1 MSIVRPNGHA
11 DQQPPPDKG
20 PKTRGQLLII
30 DDEEEILKA
39 LRRQFR
45 REYDVYI
52 AVNAEEGLR
61 IIKEVPIQVIITDQ
75 RMPGVTGVQF
85 LAQAKKELP
94 DATRLLLTG
103 YADIQAVIDAINEG
117 NVFRY
122 ITKPWNTQELATIVR
137 EAFERHALLVQ
148 NRRLV
153 EELKAANAQLEQ
165 RVRERTAELAEANA
179 RLRAANAQLE
189 QRVRERTAELAEAN
203 ARLRAAN
210 AQKDY
215 FISMAAHDLRNPL
228 TLILGFVESVLDY
241 PDCTEEERRRY
252 LTLVRRSAEGM
263 VRLLDDLLDLAQI
276 ERGQIEL
283 RPAAVDLGTFL
294 GEVVEANR
302 LIADRKGITL
312 ASELPSE
319 PITAWFDR
327 DRIEQVLNNL
337 ISNAVKFS
345 RSGTTVTVGA
355 TATADEVRI
364 AVVDQGPGIPAE
376 ETARIFG
383 EFTRGSARPTAGER
397 STGLGLAIC
406 QRIVALH
413 SGRIEVDSEV
423 GRGSRFVVVLP
434 RSSFF

>member
-11 DQQPPPDKG
+11 DQQPPPDKE

-165 RVRERTAELAEANA
+165 RV
-179 RLRAANAQLE
+179 Q
-189 QRVRERTAELAEAN
+189 ERTAELAEAN

>member
-1 MSIVRPNGHA
+1 MSIVKPNGHT
-11 DQQPPPDKG
+11 DQRPRTAEAPE
-20 PKTRGQLLII
+20 TRGQLLII

-45 REYDVYI
+45 REYDVYV

-61 IIKEVPIQVIITDQ
+61 IIKEVPVQVIITDQ
-75 RMPGVTGVQF
+75 RMPGITGVQF
-85 LAQAKKELP
+85 LARAKKELP

-122 ITKPWNTQELATIVR
+122 ITKPWDAQELATIVR

-153 EELKAANAQLEQ
+153 EEL
-165 RVRERTAELAEANA
+165 
-179 RLRAANAQLE
+179 RAANAQLE
-189 QRVRERTAELAEAN
+189 QHVRERTAELAEAN

-228 TLILGFVESVLDY
+228 TLILGFVESLLDS
-241 PDCTEEERRRY
+241 PNCTEEERRRY
-252 LTLVRRSAEGM
+252 LTLVQRSAEGM
-263 VRLLDDLLDLAQI
+263 ARLLDDLLDIAQI

-283 RPAAVDLGTFL
+283 HPAAVDLGAFL
-294 GEVVEANR
+294 SEVVAANH
-302 LIADRKGITL
+302 LIAERKGIAL
-312 ASELPSE
+312 AYEPPPE
-319 PITAWFDR
+319 PITARFDR

-345 RSGTTVTVGA
+345 RSGTTVTISAAA
-355 TATADEVRI
+355 TVDEIRI
-364 AVVDQGPGIPAE
+364 AVIDQGPGIPAE
-376 ETARIFG
+376 ETARIFD
-383 EFTRGSARPTAGER
+383 EFTRGSARPTAGEH

-413 SGRIEVDSEV
+413 SGRIEVESEV
-423 GRGSRFVVVLP
+423 GRGSRFIVVLP
-434 RSSFF
+434 QPPAEVA

>member
-1 MSIVRPNGHA
+1 MSLVRENGRA
-11 DQQPPPDKG
+11 EQGPRTDAA

-45 REYDVYI
+45 REYDVYV
-52 AVNAEEGLR
+52 AVNAQEGLR
-61 IIKEVPIQVIITDQ
+61 IIKEAPIQVIITDQ
-75 RMPGVTGVQF
+75 RMPGMTGVQF
-85 LAQAKKELP
+85 LARAKEELP

-103 YADIQAVIDAINEG
+103 YADIQAVIAAINEG

-153 EELKAANAQLEQ
+153 EE
-165 RVRERTAELAEANA
+165 
-179 RLRAANAQLE
+179 LRAANAQLE

-228 TLILGFVESVLDY
+228 TLILGFVESILDA
-241 PDCTEEERRRY
+241 PNCTEEERRRY

-263 VRLLDDLLDLAQI
+263 VRLLDDLLDIAQI

-283 RPAAVDLGTFL
+283 NPTDVDLGAFL
-294 GEVVEANR
+294 SEVVEANR
-302 LIADRKGITL
+302 LIADRKGIAL
-312 ASELPSE
+312 VYEPPSE
-319 PITAWFDR
+319 AITARFDR
-327 DRIEQVLNNL
+327 DRVDQVLNNL

-345 RSGTTVTVGA
+345 RSGTTVTVNAAA
-355 TATADEVRI
+355 TAEEVRI
-364 AVVDQGPGIPAE
+364 AVSDQGPGIPAE
-376 ETARIFG
+376 ETVRIFN
-383 EFTRGSARPTAGER
+383 EFTRGSARPTAGEH

-413 SGRIEVDSEV
+413 GGRIEVDSKV

-434 RSSFF
+434 RSPLGSA

>member
-11 DQQPPPDKG
+11 DQQPPPYKE
-20 PKTRGQLLII
+20 PKMRGQLLII

-45 REYDVYI
+45 REYDVYV

-117 NVFRY
+117 DVFRY
-122 ITKPWNTQELATIVR
+122 ITKPWNTQELATIVH

-165 RVRERTAELAEANA
+165 RVQERTAELAE
-179 RLRAANAQLE
+179 
-189 QRVRERTAELAEAN
+189 
-203 ARLRAAN
+203 AN

-228 TLILGFVESVLDY
+228 TLILGFVESILDD

-283 RPAAVDLGTFL
+283 RPAAVDLGAFL

-312 ASELPSE
+312 ASEPPPE

-345 RSGTTVTVGA
+345 RSDTTVTIGA

-364 AVVDQGPGIPAE
+364 AVVDQGQGIHPE
-376 ETARIFG
+376 ETERIFNA
-383 EFTRGSARPTAGER
+383 FARGSARPTAGER

-413 SGRIEVDSEV
+413 SGRIKVDSEV

-434 RSSFF
+434 RSSA